1 MKAEIRKLGH
11 SEKAPME
18 LLLEAD
24 PSEAMIEKYLFVGDC
39 YVAELGDEVVGTFV
53 IMPNTA
59 HEIEL
64 KNICVAEKYRRSGI
78 GKDLVKYFVRLAKM
92 EGYTELIV
100 KTADVSKAAIKFYE
114 KMKFEYF
121 FTVKGHF
128 IKYYNEP
135 ILENGEQAED
145 QIVMKRSL

>member
-1 MKAEIRKLGH
+1 MKLEIRKLGH
-11 SEKAPME
+11 TEKAPMD

-24 PSEAMIEKYLFVGDC
+24 PSEEMIEKYLYTSEC
-39 YVAELGDEVVGTFV
+39 YVAEIGDDVIGVIVVA
-53 IMPNTA
+53 PNTA

-64 KNICVAEKYRRSGI
+64 KNICVAEKYRNIGI

-92 EGYTELIV
+92 EGYKDLIV
-100 KTADVSKAAIKFYE
+100 KTADVSKRAIKFYE

-121 FTVKGHF
+121 FTVKSHF
-128 IKYYNEP
+128 IKYYEEP
-135 ILENGEQAED
+135 IMEDGQQAED